1 MSSHLIKYR
10 AARLKVM
17 IGSPSVTLTLSS
29 FLVILVPPSHGEQL
43 DNVVSIT
50 EESLAAMVDIS
61 DAFLIAMSLK
71 NADMHIKPGVRT
83 NSLLFVTDEF

>member
-1 MSSHLIKYR
+1 M
-10 AARLKVM
+10 
-17 IGSPSVTLTLSS
+17 
-29 FLVILVPPSHGEQL
+29 PPSHGEQL

-71 NADMHIKPGVRT
+71 NADMHIKSGVCT
-83 NSLLFVTDEF
+83 YCLLFVADKF